1 MLNVSLNKRS
11 VSIKKLLADFNK
23 MDKATVDV
31 GHFASQGIHPT
42 SGLPY
47 PELMALHHFG
57 DPSQNI
63 PARPVR
69 TIVAHGAVR
78 TLKAPSLRGEL
89 MDWGKAQERH
99 KALQSV
105 LEAMGKLLVA
115 DGKAVFGSSQLRANS
130 DKTVQIKGFNSPLI
144 ERGDLQRHYA
154 YKTSLD
160 DTVKET

>member
-11 VSIKKLLADFNK
+11 ASVKKLLADFNK

-57 DPSQNI
+57 DPSQGI
-63 PARPVR
+63 PPRPVR
-69 TIVAHGAVR
+69 TIVAHGATR
-78 TLKAPSLRGEL
+78 TLKDPSLKGEL
-89 MDWGKAQERH
+89 MDWGKAKERH
-99 KALQSV
+99 KALQTV
-105 LEAMGKLLVA
+105 LETIGKLLVA
-115 DGKAVFGSSQLRANS
+115 DGKAVFGSSQLVPNHPN
-130 DKTVQIKGFNSPLI
+130 TNNPTQPLI
-144 ERGDLQRHYA
+144 DSGDLQRHYA